1 MLTAMRFRRSAR
13 RITRARGF
21 SLIEAMTAVTML
33 AILAALAVPNL
44 SPEVKKAQLEGATE
58 SIAAFVTAART
69 DAITSRRCVR
79 VRLST
84 TQRPHRLIAEA
95 LNAWDCDG
103 ATGLDNDTQTPENA
117 PRIVGT
123 GSGQTNLWLQL
134 RDLPLP
140 AAAMDV
146 SFGAP
151 DGTGLAIDN
160 AAGGGGVREL
170 RWRPTGRLY
179 SRDRIVSNDDVA
191 IRVDH
196 KGLTNTDSSKFVVVE
211 SQGLVCAL
219 PRGALPTRVST
230 ASPNNLVCP

>member
-1 MLTAMRFRRSAR
+1 MLAAMRL
-13 RITRARGF
+13 RGF
-21 SLIEAMTAVTML
+21 SLIEAMTAVTIL

-44 SPEVKKAQLEGATE
+44 SPEVKKAQLEGAAE

-84 TQRPHRLIAEA
+84 TQRPHRLVAEA
-95 LNAWDCDG
+95 LNVWDCDG

-123 GSGQTNLWLQL
+123 GTGQTNLWLPL

-146 SFGAP
+146 AFGAE
-151 DGTGLAIDN
+151 DGTGLAVNN

-196 KGLTNTDSSKFVVVE
+196 KGIDPALTPNSKFVVVE
-211 SQGLVCAL
+211 SQGLVCVL
-219 PRGALPTRVST
+219 GRGAPPTRVSL

>member
-1 MLTAMRFRRSAR
+1 MLAAMRFRRSPAR
-13 RITRARGF
+13 VRGF
-21 SLIEAMTAVTML
+21 TLIEAMTAVTML

-79 VRLST
+79 VRLVT
-84 TQRPHRLIAEA
+84 TRRPHRLVAEA
-95 LNAWDCDG
+95 LNTWDCDG
-103 ATGLDNDTQTPENA
+103 ATGLDNDAQTPDNA
-117 PRIVGT
+117 PRIAKNAD
-123 GSGQTNLWLQL
+123 GSQPLWVAL

-140 AAAMDV
+140 STAMDV
-146 SFGAP
+146 AFGAP
-151 DGTGLAIDN
+151 DGTGLAFDN
-160 AAGGGGVREL
+160 AAGGGGLREL

-196 KGLTNTDSSKFVVVE
+196 QSLASITDSSKYVVVE

-219 PRGALPTRVST
+219 PRGTLPKRVSA

>member
-1 MLTAMRFRRSAR
+1 MLVPMRRQPLLPA
-13 RITRARGF
+13 F
-21 SLIEAMTAVTML
+21 SLIEAMIVVTILAV
-33 AILAALAVPNL
+33 LAALAVPNL
-44 SPEVKKAQLEGATE
+44 SPEVKKAQLEGAAE

-84 TQRPHRLIAEA
+84 SQRPHRLVAEV
-95 LNAWDCDG
+95 LNVWDCDG

-117 PRIVGT
+117 PRITGT
-123 GSGQTNLWLQL
+123 GTGQTNLWLPL

-146 SFGAP
+146 VFGAV
-151 DGTGLAIDN
+151 DGTGLAPN
-160 AAGGGGVREL
+160 TSAGSGGVREL

-179 SRDRIVSNDDVA
+179 SRDRIVSNDDIA

-196 KGLTNTDSSKFVVVE
+196 NGLGDGNPNSKFVVVE
-211 SQGLVCAL
+211 SQGLVCTL
-219 PRGALPTRVST
+219 PRGTAPTRVSS
-230 ASPNNLVCP
+230 ASPNNLQCP